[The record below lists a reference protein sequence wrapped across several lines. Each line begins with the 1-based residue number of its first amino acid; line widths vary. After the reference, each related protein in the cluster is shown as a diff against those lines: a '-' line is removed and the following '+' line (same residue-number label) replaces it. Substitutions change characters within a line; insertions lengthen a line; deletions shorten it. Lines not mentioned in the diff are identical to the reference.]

1 MTSKKLIINADDF
14 GICEATNKAIKEL
27 IAAKKITS
35 VSLLAVGDAAE
46 EAIDISKEL
55 GIKAGVHLT
64 LNSDFSEKPWK
75 AVSGAESIAKN
86 GMLFSDTN
94 LLAKSAKSRDV
105 TQECKKQIDFITN
118 AGVALDHLD
127 NHCGTMYG
135 INGRLFFINAFRL
148 ARQYRLPFR
157 FPKKGG
163 FLNGYF
169 GGNAPAVIKAAHKAV
184 VFTGK
189 VMGARLPDDII
200 THPYPMK
207 DIPDY
212 RSLEKYYLDAVSEMG
227 EGVTEMFLHPSYDC
241 AEFAALTKEWTK
253 RQYELELLFSEK
265 FSQRLSDEGIEL
277 TNYETLIK

>member
-1 MTSKKLIINADDF
+1 M
-14 GICEATNKAIKEL
+14 

-35 VSLLAVGDAAE
+35 VSLLAVGEAAE
-46 EAIDISKEL
+46 DAVNISKET
-55 GIKAGVHLT
+55 GIKVGVHLT
-64 LNSDFSEKPWK
+64 LNSDFSERPWRSI
-75 AVSGAESIAKN
+75 SGAESFTEN

-94 LLAKSAKSRDV
+94 CLAKSAKSREV
-105 TQECKKQIDFITN
+105 TRECRAQIEYVTTR
-118 AGVALDHLD
+118 GVELDHLD

-157 FPKKGG
+157 FPKRGG

-169 GGNAPAVIKAAHKAV
+169 GGSAPAFIRAAHKAV
-184 VFTGK
+184 VLTGK
-189 VMGARLPDDII
+189 IMGASLPDDII
-200 THPYPMK
+200 THPYPIK

-212 RSLEKYYLDAVSEMG
+212 KSLEKYYLDALTGIG

-241 AEFAALTKEWTK
+241 VELSILTKEWTK

-277 TNYETLIK
+277 TSYETLIK